1 VNMTLSPPWVPN
13 LSASDDC
20 SYFDP
25 DLRAEDESKDS
36 SKSGAAAGSSTTT
49 KTVKGV
55 YTQGK
60 GTPTPK
66 VCMHVLTTAP
76 FPQRKGY
83 ADSQCLH
90 PRSLACMRVLTT
102 APFPHRQADSQVC
115 SRGGG
120 GVGEA
125 LHGLRDALLSAVVG
139 AEVSAMVSA
148 ISRGRRPRRRGVER
162 HGERH
167 LPWPTPMTAR
177 SERHGERHL
186 PWTAPTTAPKH
197 GRSCFGPR
205 RAGAAALVELR
216 VGDGVIRSPRGRSRC
231 GSCAGRPLRSVH
243 GPSASTTT

>member
-1 VNMTLSPPWVPN
+1 MAERLGYLKGGASDVIGHSWLASFDFDGLVNMTLSPPWVPN

-36 SKSGAAAGSSTTT
+36 SKSGAAAGSSSST

-125 LHGLRDALLSAVVG
+125 LQGLRDALLSAVVG
-139 AEVSAMVSA
+139 AELSAMVSA
-148 ISRGRRPRRRGVER
+148 ISRG
-162 HGERH
+162 H
-167 LPWPTPMTAR
+167 LPWPTPT
-177 SERHGERHL
+177 
-186 PWTAPTTAPKH
+186 TAPTH

-205 RAGAAALVELR
+205 RAGAAALVVLR
-216 VGDGVIRSPRGRSRC
+216 VGDGVIRSPRGRS
-231 GSCAGRPLRSVH
+231 
-243 GPSASTTT
+243 